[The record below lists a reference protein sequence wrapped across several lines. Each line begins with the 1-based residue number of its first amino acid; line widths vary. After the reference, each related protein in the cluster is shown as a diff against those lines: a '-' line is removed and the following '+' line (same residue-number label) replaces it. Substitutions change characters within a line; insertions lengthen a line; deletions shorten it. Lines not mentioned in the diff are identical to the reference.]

1 MTLTQSRRTGAR
13 SLMIFAACLLPLSLA
28 AQTPSADVKTAK
40 TYDSDCKNQP
50 TRMDQVTC
58 EVARAQTN
66 TIFLKNVVS
75 ENDANEIMVAVR
87 NSFDP
92 SLKVYLLRSQNALVV
107 TTYPE
112 DFARVEAVVRALDI
126 PRKTYRVTYT
136 LTELDAGKTV
146 STQHFSMLLCD
157 GEHTTMKEGNKIPI
171 ATGTYANGVAATSPS
186 SEIQT
191 QFTYLDVG
199 MNFDTTIAVSGNSVR
214 LKSKVEDSSLDQP
227 VTIAGVT
234 EPVVRQS
241 VLDGTSVLTLDKP
254 FMLGTI
260 DIPNTARHMDIAV
273 LIEPIK

>member
-1 MTLTQSRRTGAR
+1 MTRTQSRRTGAR
-13 SLMIFAACLLPLSLA
+13 SLMVLAACLLPLTLA
-28 AQTPSADVKTAK
+28 
-40 TYDSDCKNQP
+40 
-50 TRMDQVTC
+50 
-58 EVARAQTN
+58 ARAQDDNAPSHVSAAVERTN
-66 TIFLKNVVS
+66 PCIALIGAPTQTRTFYLTNVTQQLQG
-75 ENDANEIMVAVR
+75 NQIMVAIR
-87 NSFDP
+87 NMLCP
-92 SLKVYLLRSQNALVV
+92 SIKVYYVDAQKTIIMVA
-107 TTYPE
+107 PP
-112 DFARVEAVVRALDI
+112 VELERAEKIVHDLNLAI
-126 PRKTYRVTYT
+126 KTYRVTYT

-146 STQHFSMLLCD
+146 STQHFSVLLAD
-157 GEHTTMKEGNKIPI
+157 GEHTSMKEGNKIPI
-171 ATGTYANGVAATSPS
+171 ATGTYANGAASTSPS

-199 MNFDTTIAVSGNSVR
+199 MNFDTTITVSGNSVL

-273 LIEPIK
+273 LIEQIK

>member
-1 MTLTQSRRTGAR
+1 MTRTQSRRTGAR
-13 SLMIFAACLLPLSLA
+13 SLTALAVCLLPLTLA
-28 AQTPSADVKTAK
+28 AQAPSADVKT
-40 TYDSDCKNQP
+40 YDSDCSKLP
-50 TRMDQVTC
+50 TQVEKVKC
-58 EVARAQTN
+58 EVAHSQTK
-66 TIFLKNVVS
+66 TIFLKNVVQP
-75 ENDANEIMVAVR
+75 NDANEIMVAVR

-92 SLKVYLLRSQNALVV
+92 GLKVYILNSQNALAV

-112 DFARVEAVVRALDI
+112 EFARVEALVRALDL

-146 STQHFSMLLCD
+146 STEHYSMLLAD
-157 GEHTTMKEGNKIPI
+157 GQHTTMKEGNKIPI
-171 ATGTYANGVAATSPS
+171 ATGTYSNGAASTSPS
-186 SEIQT
+186 SEVQT

-199 MNFDTTIAVSGNSVR
+199 MNFDTTITVTGNSVL

-241 VLDGTSVLTLDKP
+241 VLDGTSILTLDKP

-273 LIEPIK
+273 LIEQIK

>member
-13 SLMIFAACLLPLSLA
+13 SLMVLTLTLLPLTLA
-28 AQTPSADVKTAK
+28 SNAQTADAK
-40 TYDSDCKNQP
+40 NSETDCSKLSSHDI
-50 TRMDQVTC
+50 RLDC
-58 EVARAQTN
+58 EATHAQTK
-66 TIFLKNVVS
+66 TFYLQNVAGQN
-75 ENDANEIMVAVR
+75 EANEIMVAAR
-87 NSFDP
+87 NMFDP
-92 SLKVYLLRSQNALVV
+92 GMKIYLVASQNALVV

-112 DFARVEAVVRALDI
+112 QLARVDALVRALDR

-146 STQHFSMLLCD
+146 STEHYSMLLAD

-171 ATGTYANGVAATSPS
+171 ATGTYANGAAATSPS

-199 MNFDTTIAVSGNSVR
+199 MNFDATISVSGTSVR

-241 VLDGTSVLTLDKP
+241 VLDGTSILTLDKP
-254 FMLGTI
+254 AMLGTI

-273 LIEPIK
+273 LIEQIK

>member
-1 MTLTQSRRTGAR
+1 MTLTHSRRTGAR
-13 SLMIFAACLLPLSLA
+13 SLMVFAACILPLTLA
-28 AQTPSADVKTAK
+28 
-40 TYDSDCKNQP
+40 
-50 TRMDQVTC
+50 
-58 EVARAQTN
+58 ARAQNNNAPSPVPAAIERTN
-66 TIFLKNVVS
+66 PCIALISAPTQTRTFYLTNVTQQTQG
-75 ENDANEIMVAVR
+75 NEIMVAIR
-87 NSFDP
+87 NMLCP
-92 SLKVYLLRSQNALVV
+92 SIKVYYVDAQKTIIMVA
-107 TTYPE
+107 PP
-112 DFARVEAVVRALDI
+112 VELERADKIVHDLDRAI
-126 PRKTYRVTYT
+126 KTYRVTYT

-146 STQHFSMLLCD
+146 STQHFSMLLAD
-157 GEHTTMKEGNKIPI
+157 GEHASMKEGNKIPI

-199 MNFDTTIAVSGNSVR
+199 MNFDATVSVSGNSVR
-214 LKSKVEDSSLDQP
+214 LRSKVEDLSLDQP

-273 LIEPIK
+273 LVEQIK

>member
-1 MTLTQSRRTGAR
+1 MTLTQSRRAGAR
-13 SLMIFAACLLPLSLA
+13 SLMVLAVCLLPLPLA
-28 AQTPSADVKTAK
+28 AQAPSADVKT
-40 TYDSDCKNQP
+40 YDSDCSKLP
-50 TRMDQVTC
+50 TQVERAKC
-58 EVARAQTN
+58 EVARAQTK
-66 TIFLKNVVS
+66 TIFLKNVINS
-75 ENDANEIMVAVR
+75 NDANEIMVAVR

-92 SLKVYLLRSQNALVV
+92 SLKVYLLNSQNALVV

-112 DFARVEAVVRALDI
+112 EFARVEALVRALDL

-146 STQHFSMLLCD
+146 STQHFSVLVGD
-157 GEHTTMKEGNKIPI
+157 GDYTSMKEGNKIPI

-199 MNFDTTIAVSGNSVR
+199 MNFNTSITVTGNTVL

-241 VLDGTSVLTLDKP
+241 VLDGQSVLTLDKP

-273 LIEPIK
+273 LVEQIK

>member
-1 MTLTQSRRTGAR
+1 MTLTHSRRTGAR
-13 SLMIFAACLLPLSLA
+13 SLMVLALALLPLGLA
-28 AQTPSADVKTAK
+28 AQAPSADAK
-40 TYDSDCKNQP
+40 TYDSDCSKVP
-50 TRMDQVTC
+50 TRAEKVSC
-58 EVARAQTN
+58 EIQRAQTK
-66 TIFLKNVVS
+66 TIFLKNAVRQ
-75 ENDANEIMVAVR
+75 NDANEIMVAVR

-92 SLKVYLLRSQNALVV
+92 DLKIYLLPGQNALVV

-112 DFARVEAVVRALDI
+112 EFARVETLVRALDV

-146 STQHFSMLLCD
+146 STQHFSMLLGD
-157 GEHTTMKEGNKIPI
+157 GEHTSMKEGNKIPI
-171 ATGTYANGVAATSPS
+171 ATGTYANGVAASSPS

-199 MNFDTTIAVSGNSVR
+199 MNFDTSIAVLGNTVH

-273 LIEPIK
+273 LIEQIK

>member
-1 MTLTQSRRTGAR
+1 MNRTSTLLRLAM
-13 SLMIFAACLLPLSLA
+13 LACILPLA
-28 AQTPSADVKTAK
+28 AHAQDAAK
-40 TYDSDCKNQP
+40 P
-50 TRMDQVTC
+50 VHG
-58 EVARAQTN
+58 
-66 TIFLKNVVS
+66 
-75 ENDANEIMVAVR
+75 
-87 NSFDP
+87 
-92 SLKVYLLRSQNALVV
+92 
-107 TTYPE
+107 
-112 DFARVEAVVRALDI
+112 
-126 PRKTYRVTYT
+126 YRVTYT

-146 STQHFSMLLCD
+146 STQHFSMLLGD
-157 GEHTTMKEGNKIPI
+157 EEHTSMKEGNKIPI

-199 MNFDTTIAVSGNSVR
+199 MNFDTTITVTGNSVR
-214 LKSKVEDSSLDQP
+214 LRSKVEDSSLDQP

-273 LIEPIK
+273 LVEQIK